1 MKIVLIISLAIISIL
16 FINEKIK
23 NYVLAMWMAEKNYP
37 PPEREDITRLAK
49 KVTDR
54 IFKRN

>member
-1 MKIVLIISLAIISIL
+1 MKIILLIVSVLMLWL
-16 FINEKIK
+16 FIKEKIK

-37 PPEREDITRLAK
+37 TPERNDIERLAK